1 MIHQLMVYIDKF
13 EGQECQTRC
22 FAHILNLIA
31 KSIIQQ
37 FDIPKAQAN
46 KVFDK
51 ATTALIVLAGDID
64 MEEQKMGVGRD
75 DGNDNDNSENVE
87 SWVDK
92 QVDMTV
98 EQLAA
103 LNKSVQLVRLMLVKV
118 CIIFYPLYH

>member
-1 MIHQLMVYIDKF
+1 MIRQLTVHIDKF

-118 CIIFYPLYH
+118 CIIFYPPYH

>member
-1 MIHQLMVYIDKF
+1 MVYIDKF

-118 CIIFYPLYH
+118 CIIFYPPYH